1 VRSPRKGWKPKIL
14 SYSQF
19 KFWLRFEGDCD
30 PGGFTSLLLQDKS
43 YCIAVNLEF

>member
-30 PGGFTSLLLQDKS
+30 PGWYYIT
-43 YCIAVNLEF
+43 

>member
-1 VRSPRKGWKPKIL
+1 VQGVETQIL

-30 PGGFTSLLLQDKS
+30 PGGFTS
-43 YCIAVNLEF
+43 AVLVYGYAA